1 MDLAMQISI
10 VLIVLAVLLFLA
22 EALSPG
28 FFLIIPATV
37 LVVLGFIGLI
47 WPEVLFSWWSP
58 IIAFALLI
66 PMTYLTIKIYQR
78 LAPPGPPETSV
89 ATSMVGREGLV
100 IETVKPNSLK
110 GKVRIQN
117 DTWSATSDHE
127 IPKGTWV
134 IVFESE
140 GVHVKVKEKE
150 KTSE

>member
-28 FFLIIPATV
+28 FFLIVPATV
-37 LVVLGFIGLI
+37 LVILGFIGLI

-58 IIAFALLI
+58 VIAFALLI
-66 PMTYLTIKIYQR
+66 PMTYLTIKVYQR

-100 IETVKPNSLK
+100 TVTVKPHCLN

-127 IPKGTWV
+127 IAKGTWV

-150 KTSE
+150 KTSG

>member
-1 MDLAMQISI
+1 MQISI

-28 FFLIIPATV
+28 FFLLVPATV
-37 LVVLGFIGLI
+37 LAILGFIGLI

-58 IIAFALLI
+58 VIAFALLI
-66 PMTYLTIKIYQR
+66 PMTYLTIRVYQK

-89 ATSMVGREGLV
+89 ATSMVGREGIV
-100 IETVKPNSLK
+100 TETVKPNSLK

-150 KTSE
+150 KEKTSE

>member
-1 MDLAMQISI
+1 MDLATQIS
-10 VLIVLAVLLFLA
+10 VVMIVLALLLFLA

-28 FFLIIPATV
+28 FFLLVPATV
-37 LVVLGFIGLI
+37 LAILGFIGLI

-58 IIAFALLI
+58 IIAFGLLI
-66 PMTYLTIKIYQR
+66 PMTYITIKFYQK

-100 IETVKPNSLK
+100 TEQVIPDSLK

-117 DTWSATSDHE
+117 DSWSATSDHP
-127 IPKGTWV
+127 IPKGAWV
-134 IVFESE
+134 VVYESE

-150 KTSE
+150 KSS

>member
-1 MDLAMQISI
+1 M
-10 VLIVLAVLLFLA
+10 
-22 EALSPG
+22 
-28 FFLIIPATV
+28 
-37 LVVLGFIGLI
+37 
-47 WPEVLFSWWSP
+47 
-58 IIAFALLI
+58 
-66 PMTYLTIKIYQR
+66 YQR

-100 IETVKPNSLK
+100 TETVKPNSLK

>member
-28 FFLIIPATV
+28 FFLIVPATV
-37 LVVLGFIGLI
+37 LAILGFIGLA

-58 IIAFALLI
+58 VIAFALLI
-66 PMTYLTIKIYQR
+66 PMTYLTIRVYQR

-100 IETVKPNSLK
+100 TETVKPNSLK

-127 IPKGTWV
+127 IPKGAWV

-150 KTSE
+150 KTSG